1 MLSEGLGLT
10 GPVAQGDPVRLT
22 QEGLPP
28 IEGVIDYAV
37 PGFRELLGV
46 RGSDGLYRFQGEGD
60 QIVVGHHI
68 FADEVNGEEAG
79 KAWQNWL
86 TRMFA

>member
-1 MLSEGLGLT
+1 
-10 GPVAQGDPVRLT
+10 VRLT
-22 QEGLPP
+22 PEGLPP
-28 IEGVIDYAV
+28 IEGLVDYAV
-37 PGFRELLGV
+37 PGFRELLWV

-68 FADEVNGEEAG
+68 FADGVNGEEAG
-79 KAWQNWL
+79 KAWEDWL